1 MFRSAIPIAA
11 IFLFTLWFITFQ
23 PIQVLPRIRLAPGF
37 LLTDQTGA
45 SLSSE
50 DVRGDIVLYSFAYS
64 ECGPECDDMINTLR
78 EVQNAVDGIDVGDDA
93 EIRFVT
99 ISFDPATDSPE
110 VLETYAA
117 EVGADPDLWTFATAD
132 EVHVSNVVKAGFN
145 AWYEQKEDGSFAFD
159 PAFVLVDG
167 WGVIRG
173 EYFYRTNASDTEK
186 LRHHLEILGE
196 EIRNSHG
203 AASLAYEA
211 AHLFLCYP

>member
-1 MFRSAIPIAA
+1 MVILL
-11 IFLFTLWFITFQ
+11 FLAWFITFE

-64 ECGPECDDMINTLR
+64 ECGTACDDMINTLR
-78 EVQNAVDGIDVGDDA
+78 EVQAGVAGIDVGDDA
-93 EIRFVT
+93 AIRFVT
-99 ISFDPATDSPE
+99 VSFDPATDSPE
-110 VLETYAA
+110 VLDAYAG
-117 EVGADPDLWTFATAD
+117 EVGADPAVWTFATAEEIHID
-132 EVHVSNVVKAGFN
+132 NVVKAGFN
-145 AWYEQKEDGSFAFD
+145 AWYEQSDDGSFAFD
-159 PAFVLVDG
+159 PAFILVDG

-173 EYFYRTNASDTEK
+173 EYRYKTNASDTDK
-186 LRHHLEILGE
+186 LLRHLDILGE